1 MPLTALSPVVPP
13 AAIPDIPERR
23 RCFTEAQRRTARAAI
38 ACVLDGA
45 PAADE
50 TREEV
55 SELFEDRVARM
66 PAWQRRELGL
76 ALTLFGSRAASLGTV
91 GALGGFASLSPAVRA
106 RMFDRWGTARI
117 PALRTVHQ
125 ALRRLSLAIHY
136 GLPET
141 HAAINYAGPL
151 HTRAPH
157 VPWEGP
163 APVRADDTDG
173 PVQRSGVLATPSFS
187 RPSRVVIGAEL
198 PNVTTLTAD
207 AVIIGTGAGGAV
219 AAERLSAAGLDVVML
234 EEGGWYRGA
243 DFTEREVEMTERLYA
258 DGGLRATDDLSLLM
272 LQGRSVGGSTT
283 INWLFM
289 LRTPDFVLDEWA
301 AEHGWDGM
309 SAAAMEPVFE
319 RIEAEVHARRVPDDA
334 HSANNALLLAG
345 ARALGWEARGGAINA
360 KGCVRSGFC
369 GYGCR
374 YDAKQGTL
382 QTYVPRALEHGARL
396 YADVR
401 ADRIDLLE
409 RDTGAGRPP
418 RKRVHATVIDR
429 HDGRARGS
437 LTIDAPVVISAGGAV
452 GTPALLQ
459 RSGFGGGGVGQFLR
473 VHPTTAVIGFYD
485 RPILASTGMPL
496 STVCTEFLRTPESD
510 YGFWLECPPLHPSL
524 GSVAASGFGRS
535 HAALMRRFREMGVF
549 IALTRDGAER
559 STSSGSVTVG
569 RNGRTHLRYRLTAA
583 DARTVQR
590 SIAAAGE
597 LHLAAGAT
605 DVQSLHTRPMM
616 MRSTSD
622 LDAVRR
628 ASVAPNDVGL
638 FTAHVNG
645 TCRIGSDPRT
655 SGATPDGERHGV
667 RGLYICD
674 GSLLPTGVGV
684 NPQATIMA
692 VSSVLAERIADRWR
706 AGR

>member
-1 MPLTALSPVVPP
+1 MPLTAPSPVVPP
-13 AAIPDIPERR
+13 ATTPAAPQRR
-23 RCFTEAQRRTARAAI
+23 QCFTAAQRRTAASVI
-38 ACVLDGA
+38 ACVLEGA
-45 PAADE
+45 PAADA
-50 TREEV
+50 TADEV
-55 SELFEDRVARM
+55 LSLLEDRVSRM
-66 PAWQRRELGL
+66 PDWQRRDLTL
-76 ALTLFGSRAASLGTV
+76 ALSLFGSPAASLLTV
-91 GALGGFASLSPAVRA
+91 GSIAGFASLSAAQRT
-106 RMFDRWGTARI
+106 RMFDAWGSSRL

-125 ALRRLSLAIHY
+125 AFRRLPLAIHY
-136 GLPET
+136 GLPEA
-141 HAAINYAGPL
+141 HAAIGYDGPL
-151 HTRAPH
+151 HSRPAR

-163 APVRADDTDG
+163 ASLPAIDSDQ
-173 PVQRSGVLATPSFS
+173 PVQRGGAVTTPSFA
-187 RPSRVVIGAEL
+187 RPSRVAIGSEL
-198 PNVTTLTAD
+198 PSTTTLTAD
-207 AVIIGTGAGGAV
+207 AVVIGTGAGGAV

-258 DGGLRATDDLSLLM
+258 DGGLRSTDDLSLLM

-289 LRTPDFVLDEWA
+289 LRTPDFVLDEWVHD
-301 AEHGWDGM
+301 HGWD
-309 SAAAMEPVFE
+309 SVSPKAMAPLFD
-319 RIEAEVHARRVPDDA
+319 RIEAEVHSRRVPDDA
-334 HSANNALLLAG
+334 HSANNQLLLDG
-345 ARALGWEARGGAINA
+345 ARALGWSAQGGSINA

-382 QTYVPRALEHGARL
+382 QTFVPRALQHGARL

-401 ADRIDLLE
+401 ADLIEVVE
-409 RDTGAGRPP
+409 RETGAGRPP

-429 HDGRARGS
+429 ADGRPRGT
-437 LTIDAPVVISAGGAV
+437 LTIDAPIVISAGGAV

-459 RSGFGGGGVGQFLR
+459 RSGLGGGGVGQYLR

-485 RPILASTGMPL
+485 RPILASTGLPL
-496 STVCTEFLRTPESD
+496 STVCTEFLRTPQSD

-535 HAALMRRFREMGVF
+535 HAAVMRRFREMGAF

-559 STSSGSVTVG
+559 AVSSGSVTVG
-569 RNGRTHLRYRLTAA
+569 RNGRTHLRYRLTPS
-583 DARTVQR
+583 DARTVQQ
-590 SIAAAGE
+590 SIAAAGA
-597 LHLAAGAT
+597 LHLASGAT
-605 DVQSLHTRPMM
+605 DVQTLHTRPMM
-616 MRSTSD
+616 LRSQRD
-622 LDAVRR
+622 LDAVRS

-645 TCRIGSDPRT
+645 TCRVGRDPRT
-655 SGATPDGERHGV
+655 SGATPDGERHGT

-692 VSSVLAERIADRWR
+692 VSSLLADRIAERWT
-706 AGR
+706 AGH